1 MNGEKLALEAERT
14 AKTRAGQE
22 MNETLLNLERA
33 ASRLEQKIAT
43 SAMEEK
49 QILDRLWE
57 HYELSHSDAQ
67 AQRIELESV
76 PKASRRIGELK
87 RDVAGLGTINIGAIE
102 EFERVNSRY
111 TYLTDQRNDVE
122 RAKEEL
128 ESIIEEITNQ
138 MTTIFAEQ
146 FRLLRESFQTTFTE
160 LFGGGMA
167 TLGNWKTKATS

>member
-1 MNGEKLALEAERT
+1 M
-14 AKTRAGQE
+14 
-22 MNETLLNLERA
+22 NLERA

-128 ESIIEEITNQ
+128 ESIIEEIT
-138 MTTIFAEQ
+138 
-146 FRLLRESFQTTFTE
+146 RCV
-160 LFGGGMA
+160 
-167 TLGNWKTKATS
+167 